1 MCVCVVSAFV
11 CASWSVLFEKII
23 KHSHIYFKSK
33 LILNYHYIYTPYK
46 IILSGQNVF
55 EKGRKAKTERS
66 WIAPPPHRED
76 FIVLVVCED
85 LLIFFTQAYRVLFG
99 GKRLFEN

>member
-1 MCVCVVSAFV
+1 MFARELRVCVCVVSVYV

-46 IILSGQNVF
+46 IILSGQNLKECV
-55 EKGRKAKTERS
+55 
-66 WIAPPPHRED
+66 
-76 FIVLVVCED
+76 
-85 LLIFFTQAYRVLFG
+85 
-99 GKRLFEN
+99 